1 MNRKLLCMLLVF
13 ALAASMAGVV
23 AEAAPNVSI
32 DFEDG
37 LFGFVGMDMT
47 AGNADASELSIV
59 DYNGSKALKITVA
72 KKVPYLAFELEGL
85 LGENI
90 ANVRQITLDIGVDL
104 GDGKFYACSGS
115 VYAYSGEENVKTK
128 DDWAVYLKNKNPKT
142 AVAPLAEEEYFVTGA
157 GNYIVFTKEVDNYA
171 TKTGNTPLAMY
182 IDNICFLDENG
193 IALPVDT
200 SAMFVARSSGP
211 DFSNL
216 VKVDKEIEIGGAG
229 AGGAW
234 SQGADM
240 LTVANDGTF
249 DPAVLTEDSIIT
261 IYFEGTGNM
270 WLVGVSSGNPNG
282 DWIRIADG
290 GNAPINGSHNMAQV
304 TYAQIVAALGENF
317 AETLHRFQCES
328 DSEWKV
334 TKVTAGVPA
343 DLLYG
348 VINTVDLGVS
358 AKGGAWSQG
367 ADIYTVAAGGTFD
380 PAAIV
385 PGTVFNVNYAGEGD
399 MWLVGISDGNPNG
412 GWIRIANDGASL
424 NYGGNAQITYDQIVA
439 ALGEDFA
446 STLQRIQC
454 ESDREWEVYA
464 VTFGT
469 AVGPYVE
476 AKAQED
482 LGGAGKAGAWT
493 QGADVYTVAAG
504 GTFDPAALTPES
516 VITVNYSGAGNM
528 WLVGISGGNPNGD
541 WIRIADGGRAA
552 KNEAGDKVQITYDQI
567 VSALGADFAST
578 LQRIQCESD
587 QEWEVYS
594 VTLGVS
600 AK

>member
-1 MNRKLLCMLLVF
+1 MLLVF

-171 TKTGNTPLAMY
+171 TKTGKTPLAMY

-216 VKVDKEIEIGGAG
+216 VKVD
-229 AGGAW
+229 
-234 SQGADM
+234 
-240 LTVANDGTF
+240 
-249 DPAVLTEDSIIT
+249 
-261 IYFEGTGNM
+261 
-270 WLVGVSSGNPNG
+270 
-282 DWIRIADG
+282 
-290 GNAPINGSHNMAQV
+290 
-304 TYAQIVAALGENF
+304 
-317 AETLHRFQCES
+317 
-328 DSEWKV
+328 
-334 TKVTAGVPA
+334 
-343 DLLYG
+343 
-348 VINTVDLGVS
+348 
-358 AKGGAWSQG
+358 
-367 ADIYTVAAGGTFD
+367 
-380 PAAIV
+380 
-385 PGTVFNVNYAGEGD
+385 
-399 MWLVGISDGNPNG
+399 
-412 GWIRIANDGASL
+412 
-424 NYGGNAQITYDQIVA
+424 
-439 ALGEDFA
+439 
-446 STLQRIQC
+446 
-454 ESDREWEVYA
+454 
-464 VTFGT
+464 
-469 AVGPYVE
+469 
-476 AKAQED
+476 
-482 LGGAGKAGAWT
+482 
-493 QGADVYTVAAG
+493 
-504 GTFDPAALTPES
+504 
-516 VITVNYSGAGNM
+516 
-528 WLVGISGGNPNGD
+528 
-541 WIRIADGGRAA
+541 
-552 KNEAGDKVQITYDQI
+552 
-567 VSALGADFAST
+567 
-578 LQRIQCESD
+578 
-587 QEWEVYS
+587 
-594 VTLGVS
+594 
-600 AK
+600 